1 MKKKSD
7 FHTSDGRIDPDK
19 AFGFVLERMKTMSS
33 EEFVQ
38 IRDTPV
44 VFRSAV
50 SMSGAGSARFS
61 AQVVPNRTPSVKR
74 TASDVVLTKA
84 AKSLAVGKLAKDV
97 KAEVDKV

>member
-61 AQVVPNRTPSVKR
+61 AQVVPNRTPSVK